1 MVFPV
6 VMYRCESWTL
16 KKTESPRINAF
27 KLVLEKILESPLD
40 SKEIKSFNPK
50 GYQLWIFTGRT
61 DAEAEAL
68 ILWPPD
74 VANSLDKTWF
84 WERLRVG
91 GEGDDRGQD
100 GWMASL
106 TRWTWVWASSG
117 RMRWLDGI
125 TNSMDVSLSKLRE
138 LVMGQGS
145 LVCCSPSGCKE
156 TDMTEQLNWT
166 DLNWILQVLAIIPNH
181 PSKFLSHVFPI
192 SDYNYKLP
200 SLILKGWKQDV

>member
-1 MVFPV
+1 MINLDSILKSRDITLPTKVHISQSYSFPTSHV
-6 VMYRCESWTL
+6 QIWELDQKEGRMPKNWCFRTV
-16 KKTESPRINAF
+16 
-27 KLVLEKILESPLD
+27 VLEKTLESPLD
-40 SKEIKSFNPK
+40 RKEIKPVNPK

-106 TRWTWVWASSG
+106 TGWTGW
-117 RMRWLDGI
+117 I
-125 TNSMDVSLSKLRE
+125 SLQSKGLSRVFFNTTVQKHQFFSTQ
-138 LVMGQGS
+138 LS
-145 LVCCSPSGCKE
+145 L
-156 TDMTEQLNWT
+156 
-166 DLNWILQVLAIIPNH
+166 
-181 PSKFLSHVFPI
+181 
-192 SDYNYKLP
+192 
-200 SLILKGWKQDV
+200 